1 MPASSSAYIVA
12 ILDLS
17 TARTAVQLVGPGT
30 PWSQISIRALP
41 AGYDLE
47 LRVAGRASDPIP
59 FALGEIFIPDNP
71 DGTEL
76 RGLYVDNTA
85 QPGITGKIYIQLG
98 RPS

>member
-1 MPASSSAYIVA
+1 MPASSSAYNVVV
-12 ILDLS
+12 LDLG
-17 TARTAVQLVGPGT
+17 TARTGVQLVPPNT

-47 LRVAGRASDPIP
+47 LRVAGRNSDPIP

-71 DGTEL
+71 DGAEY

-98 RPS
+98 RHS